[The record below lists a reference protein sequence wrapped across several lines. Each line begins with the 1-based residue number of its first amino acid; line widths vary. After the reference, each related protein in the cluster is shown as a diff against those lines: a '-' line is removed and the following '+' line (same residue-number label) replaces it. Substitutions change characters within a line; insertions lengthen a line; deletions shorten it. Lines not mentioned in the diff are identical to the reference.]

1 MGGHTCLRLFPLLQ
15 HLGLVG
21 AAGPHPG
28 SRGEHRS
35 PLVHAGEQARRQAH
49 IVQLVRSRC
58 VYPALLDNLRATRQ
72 LITTSIR
79 SRAEMGD
86 SSGGDTGSV
95 LKRQAGEIQEDLWI
109 PTGNDAPALE

>member
-1 MGGHTCLRLFPLLQ
+1 MGWHTCLRLFPLLQ

-21 AAGPHPG
+21 AEGPHPG

-58 VYPALLDNLRATRQ
+58 
-72 LITTSIR
+72 
-79 SRAEMGD
+79 SRARAPTLPED
-86 SSGGDTGSV
+86 PPDPYLSGISAM
-95 LKRQAGEIQEDLWI
+95 RRYR
-109 PTGNDAPALE
+109 